1 MARRATEI
9 VTKQER
15 ESLLIHF
22 DFGDELAP
30 TEAVARCSEI
40 IASPTSVTLG
50 PPQVSGDSVQVRVSG
65 GTATINYVL
74 TCTVVTSAGNIFEGQ
89 GVLIVE

>member
-1 MARRATEI
+1 MGRRATEI
-9 VTKQER
+9 LTKQEH

-22 DFGDELAP
+22 DFGEELAP
-30 TEAVARCSEI
+30 TESIAQCSGTV
-40 IASPTSVTLG
+40 ASPTSITIG

-65 GTATINYVL
+65 GTSTINYVL
-74 TCTVVTSAGNIFEGQ
+74 TCTVVTTAGNIFEGQ